1 MSKKTNA
8 FSLRVIKEKNW
19 VSRSFLEDFNYSK
32 VLYQDLYIVNFI
44 KNILQLRLGSNTIV
58 KDIIVQR
65 KTNKIH
71 INISYYSL
79 KKKKFFLSDSV
90 LVEFWKRS
98 RLWGIKKTVIRKKL
112 KLLVNKKKRPI
123 PFVVRMRLLEKDYLF
138 IYSFKRLILLNLILL
153 TRCRVQLYVVNLVT
167 KIFFPIRPV
176 TKNMRN
182 KSDIV
187 KFINSR
193 SNIARL
199 FDKKELFHKSL
210 KEFTYQE
217 LRDLSPR
224 NFETLKTFF
233 GKILHSVQQIMKF
246 FRIPWAVER
255 IIGLDTQFLTHLICT
270 SFCFKSPNLLGVY
283 ISRLVK
289 KNIKSF
295 YYLFNFLKRVIYG
308 LYMISDLR
316 GLKIQFKG
324 RLSTR
329 LRKKKTNNSF
339 WFFAFTNF

>member
-79 KKKKFFLSDSV
+79 KKKKFFLSDSE

-98 RLWGIKKTVIRKKL
+98 RHWGIKKTVIRKYFFRVKKRYDPYQKYTRKKL
-112 KLLVNKKKRPI
+112 KLLGNKKKRPI

-270 SFCFKSPNLLGVY
+270 SFCF
-283 ISRLVK
+283 
-289 KNIKSF
+289 
-295 YYLFNFLKRVIYG
+295 
-308 LYMISDLR
+308 
-316 GLKIQFKG
+316 
-324 RLSTR
+324 
-329 LRKKKTNNSF
+329 
-339 WFFAFTNF
+339 